1 MFKRRS
7 QNDQSNFWISYADLM
22 AGLLFVFILLI
33 GAIVSKSMIMREDLH
48 KKQEKLGQT
57 EITLMEKME
66 KLDVAQEKLKA
77 LTRALDQREAV
88 LREVN
93 STLLDTKLK
102 VAKQKEIINQDKEKI
117 SKQEQ
122 LVTTQKSE
130 LTEKQK
136 ELLRKQQEIA
146 RKKRELLEKKKAL
159 TQTKQVVK
167 EKEKEITEKKQVIVQ
182 KTQEIIQKKKIIT
195 EQEEKIRLQAEEVRK
210 LHRLLADL
218 QHSMAEANKEMERA
232 NQENRRLSGRVVALG
247 GDLNR
252 TQQMLRSQKE
262 LSQTKEERIGQL
274 QALITLTKDSL
285 KLKESELEKLNQLL
299 LARNS
304 KIDTLSKKVI
314 LLQNLTEETNATLE
328 EKQKKLQEYEGRVIV
343 LSKNLTEKEHEL
355 KLKDQKLADLL
366 DAVDRKKTK
375 YDALVAKLQSQR
387 AQIKSLTGIK
397 LKVIAALKETL
408 GSRINI
414 DRRSGALKLS
424 STILFDK
431 GSSTLK
437 EESKAEL
444 KRAFEE
450 YIGALVTNEAIRPHL
465 DRIVIEGHTDSDGS
479 YLLNLKLSQQRAL
492 AVMNYL
498 LTLPIAKKYN
508 LKKYLVASGRAY
520 QDRIMHQ
527 GIEDKEA
534 SRRIEIKFQLKNQDA
549 MHEIERILDDEKQLF

>member
-7 QNDQSNFWISYADLM
+7 HNDQSNFWISYADLM

-33 GAIVSKSMIMREDLH
+33 GAIVSKSMIMREDLQ
-48 KKQEKLGQT
+48 KKQEKLGET
-57 EITLMEKME
+57 EIQLMEKMD
-66 KLDVAQEKLKA
+66 KLDVAEDKLKRLTIA
-77 LTRALDQREAV
+77 LNQREAI

-102 VAKQKEIINQDKEKI
+102 VAKQKEKI
-117 SKQEQ
+117 SNQEKVV
-122 LVTTQKSE
+122 LTQKSA
-130 LTEKQK
+130 LTQKQK
-136 ELLRKQQEIA
+136 EILKKQQEIA
-146 RKKRELLEKKKAL
+146 RKKQELLEKKKAL
-159 TQTKQVVK
+159 TETKQVVAK
-167 EKEKEITEKKQVIVQ
+167 TTQELTEKKQVIVQ

-210 LHRLLADL
+210 LHRLLAEL
-218 QHSMAEANKEMERA
+218 QHSMKQANME
-232 NQENRRLSGRVVALG
+232 NMTLSGRVVALG
-247 GDLNR
+247 GDLKR
-252 TQQMLRSQKE
+252 TQKMLLSQKE

-304 KIDTLSKKVI
+304 KVDTLSKKVV
-314 LLQNLTEETNATLE
+314 LLQNLTRETNATLE
-328 EKQKKLQEYEGRVIV
+328 QKKKKLQEYVGRVIV
-343 LSKNLTEKEHEL
+343 LSNSLTEKENEL
-355 KLKDQKLADLL
+355 KLKDEKLMDLL
-366 DAVDRKKTK
+366 EAVDKKKTK
-375 YDALVAKLQSQR
+375 YDTLIAKLQSQR

-397 LKVIAALKETL
+397 LKVISALKETL
-408 GSRINI
+408 GEKINI
-414 DRRSGALKLS
+414 DRQSGALRLS
-424 STILFDK
+424 SNILFDK
-431 GSSTLK
+431 GSSALK
-437 EESKAEL
+437 EESKTEL
-444 KRAFEE
+444 KSAFED

-479 YLLNLKLSQQRAL
+479 YLLNLKLSQERAL

-498 LTLPIAKKYN
+498 LTLPIAQKYN

-520 QDRIMHQ
+520 LDNIKRN

-549 MHEIERILDDEKQLF
+549 MHEIERILDDGKQLF